1 MVTPEEFAVIC
12 QFVDRH
18 ILTVF
23 LIGIM
28 AKYQNQRNYFA
39 VTSFGKYNLNH
50 VDSVTYSWA
59 SVRKCN
65 PEMKSWGCK
74 TVFCFKNIKRNMV
87 FLALKSTSQ
96 SRAHWDME
104 PRSRFI
110 VIATVEGF
118 STMIYKLVPSAK
130 KRI

>member
-50 VDSVTYSWA
+50 VDSVTYS
-59 SVRKCN
+59 
-65 PEMKSWGCK
+65 
-74 TVFCFKNIKRNMV
+74 
-87 FLALKSTSQ
+87 
-96 SRAHWDME
+96 
-104 PRSRFI
+104 
-110 VIATVEGF
+110 
-118 STMIYKLVPSAK
+118 
-130 KRI
+130 